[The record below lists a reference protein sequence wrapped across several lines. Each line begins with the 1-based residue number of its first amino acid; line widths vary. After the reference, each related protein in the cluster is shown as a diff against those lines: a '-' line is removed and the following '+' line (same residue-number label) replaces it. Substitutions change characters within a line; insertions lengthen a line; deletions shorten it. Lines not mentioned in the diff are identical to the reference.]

1 MLATW
6 RYRPRDTFI
15 QRLDPR
21 TRLLF
26 LFSVIFA
33 LTIPEI
39 WDFRIIIPLFVLSLT
54 LYFLARIEWKDV
66 RRAWIFILVLV
77 VFIVGLNGLLSGR
90 GGPSSV
96 VQVESPTLFTI
107 PFYIPGTQW
116 GFSVPITINK
126 LWFAIVQMSRMLTMA
141 ILAIPI
147 PYTMDPNIYGVAF
160 RRMGASDKF
169 SFAMDLAFRFLPTFA
184 RDFSTTVDAQ
194 RARGYEME
202 ALKGGIVAKL
212 RRLAPLIIPV
222 TMQATVTGEDVIDA
236 MDLRAF
242 DTNKRTWIKD
252 KELHY
257 ALHDYFMLGLGA
269 SIFVACCLL
278 KWVFG
283 VGGFFVPDFFFA
295 LLGY

>member
-6 RYRPRDTFI
+6 KYRQRDTFI

-21 TRLLF
+21 TRF
-26 LFSVIFA
+26 IYFFSVVLA

-39 WDFRIIIPLFVLSLT
+39 WDYRIILPLFALSLT

-66 RRAWIFILVLV
+66 KRAWIFILVLV

-96 VQVESPTLFTI
+96 VQVESPTLFV
-107 PFYIPGTQW
+107 
-116 GFSVPITINK
+116 VPLINVPVTMNK
-126 LWFAIVQMSRMLTMA
+126 LWFAIVQIIRMLTMA
-141 ILAIPI
+141 ILALPI
-147 PYTMDPNIYGVAF
+147 PYTVDPNIYGVTF

-169 SFAMDLAFRFLPTFA
+169 SFSMDLAFRFLPTFS

-202 ALKGGIVAKL
+202 ILKGGVVAKL

-242 DTNKRTWIKD
+242 DTSKRTWIK
-252 KELHY
+252 ELHY
-257 ALHDYFMLGLGA
+257 APRDYFMIGLGV
-269 SIFVACCLL
+269 SIFVACCTL

-283 VGGFFVPDFFFA
+283 IGEFFVPDFFYA